1 MAEFSVD
8 RSTGTLNFTEY
19 YSTSG
24 TFFFEYEPPI
34 VTFNSFWDLGLAEV
48 GGPVVRNFGG
58 GDDNPSTT
66 VGPINIGLDPTSAVR
81 TYSLVFESFPDSSDA
96 ISTGLGYWDIQS
108 AAYLTTAVTLD
119 GNETGTH
126 PFYFAADV
134 LIGGSA
140 GDTLRGLSGDDFL
153 DGGAG
158 NDLLEGGDSNDD
170 LYGVDGNDMLA
181 GGAGN
186 DRLFGGAGNDALNGG
201 DGNDTL
207 NGGTGID
214 TLTGGAGNDSY
225 VADPQDIFVETV
237 DGGTD
242 TILSALNA
250 STLGLNF
257 ENLTRTGNAS
267 FRGYGNAAANII
279 TGGGGTDILD
289 GGVGNDTL
297 NGGAG
302 NDTLIGGL
310 GADALKGGDG
320 SDTASYEVAATA
332 ISVNLLTGVTAGNA
346 AAGDTFASVENVKGT
361 SFNDLIRGDAAANTI
376 TGNGGNDDIRGGAG
390 NDVLLGG
397 AGNDRVIGEAGNDRL
412 SGGDGDDIFYLGG
425 GGGRDTVTDFVAGAG
440 SGDVLRIGPG
450 LAFESFEAVMAVASQ
465 SGANTIIRLDA
476 NTSVTLLNVTAASL
490 EANDFLFA

>member
-1 MAEFSVD
+1 MAEFTVD
-8 RSTGTLNFTEY
+8 RSTGTLNFSES

-34 VTFNSFWDLGLAEV
+34 VTFGSFWDLALAEV

-58 GDDNPSTT
+58 SSGSSITT
-66 VGPINIGLDPTSAVR
+66 VGPLNIGLDPTAAVR
-81 TYSLVFESFPDSSDA
+81 TYSLAFESFPESSDA
-96 ISTGLGYWDIQS
+96 VSFGLGYWDIQS
-108 AAYLTTAVTLD
+108 AAYLTTAVTLE
-119 GNETGTH
+119 GNEIDTH

-140 GDTLRGLSGDDFL
+140 ADTLRGLSGDDFL
-153 DGGAG
+153 DGGVG
-158 NDLLEGGDSNDD
+158 SDLLEGGDNADD
-170 LYGVDGNDMLA
+170 LYGVDGNDTLA

-186 DRLFGGAGNDALNGG
+186 DRLFGGAGSDALNGG

-207 NGGTGID
+207 NGGAGID

-225 VADPQDIFVETV
+225 VADLQDIFVETA
-237 DGGTD
+237 DGGID
-242 TILSALNA
+242 SILSALNA
-250 STLGLNF
+250 STLGENF

-267 FRGYGNAAANII
+267 FRGYGNAAANTL
-279 TGGGGTDILD
+279 TGGSGFDILD
-289 GGVGNDTL
+289 GGAGNDIL

-310 GADALKGGDG
+310 GADVLNGGAGIDIV
-320 SDTASYEVAATA
+320 SYEAAATT
-332 ISVNLLTGVTAGNA
+332 ISVNLLTGVTAGA
-346 AAGDTFASVENVKGT
+346 AASGDSFSGVETVKG
-361 SFNDLIRGDAAANTI
+361 SAFGDLIRGDSVANTI

-397 AGNDRVIGEAGNDRL
+397 AGNDRILGEAGNDRL
-412 SGGDGDDIFYLGG
+412 TGGDGDDIFYLGG
-425 GGGRDTVTDFVAGAG
+425 GGGRDTVTDFVAGAS

-465 SGANTIIRLDA
+465 SGANTIIRFDA
-476 NTSVTLLNVTAASL
+476 NTSVTLLNVTVASL